1 MRIAVVIFDGFDELD
16 AIGPFEVLQNAVAGG
31 ADAVVELVTRERA
44 DRVTGDHGLTVV
56 PGGVLDGP
64 PGYDIVVVPGGGW
77 LDRADAGAY
86 GEAQRGD
93 LPAVLL
99 RAREGGATIAS
110 VCTGA
115 MLLSAAGI
123 TAGRRATT
131 HHSALEALREAG
143 AEVIEARVVDD
154 GDLISAGGVTAGID
168 LALWLV
174 EREWGRPL
182 ADAVAHGMEHERVGT
197 VSRRDR

>member
-1 MRIAVVIFDGFDELD
+1 
-16 AIGPFEVLQNAVAGG
+16 
-31 ADAVVELVTRERA
+31 
-44 DRVTGDHGLTVV
+44 
-56 PGGVLDGP
+56 
-64 PGYDIVVVPGGGW
+64 
-77 LDRADAGAY
+77 
-86 GEAQRGD
+86 
-93 LPAVLL
+93 
-99 RAREGGATIAS
+99 
-110 VCTGA
+110 